1 MSEYKL
7 ARDGVQART
16 LNEEERALLETS
28 RARMLQVRAP
38 NLMESTSDRLF
49 VAALDGTGNDMEND
63 PAANLT
69 VVAQIKESIEALR
82 DPSIAVSYVKGVG
95 TQSGSVA
102 GAIDGAFSVTLEER
116 AEQAYLEFCRQS
128 AVWLEEDPQARIHV
142 AGIGFSRGAETVPLL
157 QRLVDERGIRNP
169 ADATARYDKEGL
181 LTSVTW
187 ADGPPLVPPG
197 QTAQVA
203 FLIDPVGTGSYGVD
217 RGLPPSNVGA
227 VQFTSLNEPRDHFTS
242 TRHLQEG
249 LTEAARVANLF
260 MPGVHSDLGGSY
272 RIDGVGRVI
281 HNFAVDYFNK
291 LLGEERLQ
299 KVPEPYDPRMFVVHR
314 SEQHLYGFWPDTSF
328 RRLGE
333 RVIHTKLG
341 PSCQTVEPD
350 PCLRAPID
358 FRLADTLTYSNV
370 ERGRVPGGSDAKMD
384 LALRDIDAMHRRDGT
399 LLDRLVTHTRLP
411 LRAQALEA
419 KQDLEAMFQQLA
431 VSALRNDTP
440 GMQLATRAYGLT
452 PIGQLMGVGA
462 LGRSLLDGLDGSRS
476 HDQIRNMAPQPPPVP
491 SPGLSPTPAVGSP

>member
-1 MSEYKL
+1 MNEFRL
-7 ARDGVQART
+7 TQDGVQARA
-16 LNEEERALLETS
+16 LNNDERALLQSARE
-28 RARMLQVRAP
+28 RMLQVRAP
-38 NLMESTSDRLF
+38 LLLESPGDRLY
-49 VAALDGTGNDMEND
+49 VAALDGTGNSRYKDDPENQ
-63 PAANLT
+63 T
-69 VVAQIKESIEALR
+69 IVAKLHEAIKGLSDERIESDYLE
-82 DPSIAVSYVKGVG
+82 GVG
-95 TQSGSVA
+95 TQDDSVDRA
-102 GAIDGAFSVTLEER
+102 LDGAFAHTLEQR
-116 AEQAYLEFCRQS
+116 AEQAYLKFCHQAS
-128 AVWLEEDPQARIHV
+128 KWLEEDPSARIRL

-169 ADATARYDKEGL
+169 ADATARYGKEGL